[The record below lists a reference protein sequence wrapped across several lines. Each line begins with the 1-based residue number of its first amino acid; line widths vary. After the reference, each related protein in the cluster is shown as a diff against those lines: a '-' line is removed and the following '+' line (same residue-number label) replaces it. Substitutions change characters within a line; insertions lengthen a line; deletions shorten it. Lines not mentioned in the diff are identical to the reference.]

1 MLHLFGVEENLRTIT
16 ALSFPYISKGQAVTF
31 SVLKEAYRSFLRS
44 VQPSVPSE
52 TGDGPAYIQE
62 TRRTLEYLGIFS
74 ADSAL
79 TDTRYQFGTVDESS
93 AAIEIDA
100 QKALAWT
107 QECADSIARRD
118 DAFAP
123 LFPLAMNA
131 VFQAPSGIASGGTTS
146 AALGV
151 LWVDPRDSWDDRDLE
166 EFLIHELNHTLI
178 FLDECR
184 FGLFTSYPELLKQEN
199 WVTSAIRKT
208 VRPLDKAYHSAIVAA
223 DVLLAREEIFGHPDS
238 AVLHP
243 LSPAMAQGA
252 LEAIRDISL
261 PPTRGLLTPHALD
274 TLDRCRQE
282 VERLTRKNG
291 WSVTVPAGE

>member
-1 MLHLFGVEENLRTIT
+1 MLHLFGAEENLRTIT
-16 ALSFPYISKGQAVTF
+16 ALAFPFIGEGQPVTF
-31 SVLKEAYRSFLRS
+31 PVLKEAYRSFLRT

-52 TGDGPAYIQE
+52 TGDEPAYIQE
-62 TRRTLEYLGIFS
+62 TRRTLEYLGVFS

-79 TDTRYQFGTVDESS
+79 TDTRYQFGTVNESS
-93 AAIEIDA
+93 VAIETGA

-107 QECADSIARRD
+107 QKCADSIARRD
-118 DAFAP
+118 EAFAA

-223 DVLLAREEIFGHPDS
+223 DVLLAREEILGHPDS
-238 AVLHP
+238 AILHP

-252 LEAIRDISL
+252 MEAIRDISL
-261 PPTRGLLTPHALD
+261 PPTRDLLTPHALE

-291 WSVTVPAGE
+291 WPMAVPAGE

>member
-1 MLHLFGVEENLRTIT
+1 MLHLFGAEENLRTIT
-16 ALSFPYISKGQAVTF
+16 ALAFPFLEKNQPMTLAI
-31 SVLKEAYRSFLRS
+31 LKRAYRDFLRT

-52 TGDGPAYIQE
+52 TGTGPTYVQE
-62 TRRTLEYLGIFS
+62 TQRVLDYLSVFS

-79 TDTRYQFGTVDESS
+79 TDTRYQFGTVSKTSETIDS
-93 AAIEIDA
+93 DA
-100 QKALAWT
+100 QKALSWT
-107 QECADSIARRD
+107 LKCADALTRRD
-118 DAFAP
+118 ETFAA

-131 VFQAPSGIASGGTTS
+131 IFQAPSGIASGGTTS

-151 LWVDPRDSWDDRDLE
+151 LWVDPRDSWSDRDLQ

-223 DVLLAREEIFGHPDS
+223 DVLLAREELLGHPDS

-252 LEAIRDISL
+252 MEAIRDISL
-261 PPTRGLLTPHALD
+261 PPTRDLLTPHALE

-282 VERLTRKNG
+282 VERLSRKNG
-291 WSVTVPAGE
+291 WQAAELAGK

>member
-282 VERLTRKNG
+282 VERLTRQNG